1 MHAFECNIFYLMFI
15 SWTQFLPLDIAEN
28 ASLLFVTSL
37 MWFSTLRDLLS
48 SINMNELN
56 LRR

>member
-1 MHAFECNIFYLMFI
+1 MHAFECNIFHLMFI

-28 ASLLFVTSL
+28 PSLLFVTSL